1 MGFLHN
7 YRQRHVGDRLVAMG
21 LLAGGLVIATAGP
34 AFGAA
39 ALTLSKSSGLSQAQV
54 VSVSGSG
61 LSGGSYGYLLEC
73 NDTPGEPTVT
83 VGPPFDSILPVGC
96 SAPNL
101 KHIVHTTAGGT
112 LLTSFRVHESR
123 KLGPPCGL
131 PQVLGPCGHPD
142 SARKGPR
149 GDAQNYPCPPSPA
162 QQAAGITC
170 SIVFLDNS
178 QDVVSTPI
186 AFVGGGPPVKTS
198 PGAPGATP
206 PGAPGTTSP
215 GSSPGTT
222 SPGGSQPGAQ
232 PGTQPAGASSGGTPS
247 GGSSSASGGSASSGT
262 PGVVKASS
270 GSLAFTGL
278 GKPGVLVAV
287 VGFALVLIGLLLFF
301 FDIRKIAWWLLGL

>member
-7 YRQRHVGDRLVAMG
+7 YRQRHVGDRLVAIG

-39 ALTLSKSSGLSQAQV
+39 ALTLSKSTGLSQAQII
-54 VSVSGSG
+54 SVTGTG
-61 LSGGSYGYLLEC
+61 LAGGAYGYLLEC
-73 NDTPGEPTVT
+73 NDTPGEPRVT
-83 VGPPFDSILPVGC
+83 VGPPFDAVLPVGC

-101 KHIVHTTAGGT
+101 KRIVHTTAGGT
-112 LLTSFRVHESR
+112 LSTSFRVKESR

-131 PQVLGPCGHPD
+131 PQTLGPCGHPD
-142 SARKGPR
+142 SAHKGPR

-162 QQAAGITC
+162 QQAVGITC

-178 QDVVSTPI
+178 QDVVTAPI

-198 PGAPGATP
+198 PVPPSAIP
-206 PGAPGTTSP
+206 PGTPGTTSP

-222 SPGGSQPGAQ
+222 SPGGSVPGAQ
-232 PGTQPAGASSGGTPS
+232 TGTPPPGTSSGGTPS
-247 GGSSSASGGSASSGT
+247 GASTSASGGAASSGA
-262 PGVVKASS
+262 PGVVPASS

-301 FDIRKIAWWLLGL
+301 FDIRKIAGWLLGL